1 MGLGDDDFDKM
12 LAEFEDFV
20 ENPADKADAKK
31 KRRRADEPARPDD
44 ERRRRDEARRPE
56 EERRTGGREDE
67 KRRSEERRRQEEERK
82 QQEEA
87 RLRREADLKRKEEEE
102 AKRQAEFE
110 ERLKRLPS
118 PDRERVMR
126 RRQKFERNRPV
137 VGQPKTI
144 RLRGPSV
151 EPAPP
156 AAQRR
161 SESPPPADADA
172 LELSVDEELLSLR
185 RPQSVRCR
193 LADDLVCNGSSGG
206 RPASSVFS
214 RLGGGKSASGAAA
227 VAKSTDSG
235 VSRRK
240 LRLKRHSRDGGT
252 AGGGGELP
260 SELPISY

>member
-31 KRRRADEPARPDD
+31 KRRSPPRPLPLTQEEFIRRLQLGLPLRDDTPPRHTARRADEPARPDD

-161 SESPPPADADA
+161 SESPPPADAD
-172 LELSVDEELLSLR
+172 
-185 RPQSVRCR
+185 
-193 LADDLVCNGSSGG
+193 
-206 RPASSVFS
+206 
-214 RLGGGKSASGAAA
+214 SA
-227 VAKSTDSG
+227 
-235 VSRRK
+235 
-240 LRLKRHSRDGGT
+240 
-252 AGGGGELP
+252 
-260 SELPISY
+260 